1 MTKSGILLLLLLSLI
16 SCGKND
22 PEAQLKNLN
31 GYWEIENV
39 ETPFGKNRAYKFNER
54 IDYIEIQDSTG
65 FRTKVL
71 PRIDGTFVNS
81 DTQEQVIA
89 RIIDD
94 SLRLQY
100 HTPFD
105 SWTETVLEAN
115 GEKLS
120 VKNDRGMIYSYKKF
134 EKINITD

>member
-1 MTKSGILLLLLLSLI
+1 MYPL
-16 SCGKND
+16 
-22 PEAQLKNLN
+22 
-31 GYWEIENV
+31 
-39 ETPFGKNRAYKFNER
+39 F
-54 IDYIEIQDSTG
+54 YIEIQDSTG

-81 DTQEQVIA
+81 DTQEQVTA

-100 HTPFD
+100 RTPFD

-120 VKNDRGMIYSYKKF
+120 VKNDRGMIYSYRKF